1 MTSHIISHNIRTL
14 ALDEFSFASLVF
26 APLKMEI
33 CIQAPGSSEAL
44 LLNKS
49 FMNGAP
55 GCDFQ
60 AVKFSNSAQS
70 KETTNVLLPLCQK

>member
-1 MTSHIISHNIRTL
+1 MENCKICMTSHIISHNIRTL

-44 LLNKS
+44 LWNIKALW
-49 FMNGAP
+49 MVHP
-55 GCDFQ
+55 
-60 AVKFSNSAQS
+60 VVIS
-70 KETTNVLLPLCQK
+70 KL

>member
-33 CIQAPGSSEAL
+33 RIQAPGSSEAL
-44 LLNKS
+44 LWNIKAL
-49 FMNGAP
+49 
-55 GCDFQ
+55 
-60 AVKFSNSAQS
+60 
-70 KETTNVLLPLCQK
+70 